1 MVVPWIVGIFI
12 AGLAV
17 FCLFIRQP
25 LIVGGRPKDSSGHF
39 HKQQVVKK
47 HRRQQTASECHKI
60 EIQDT
65 EAWIMILEFS
75 QSRWSLN
82 TDLHKLD
89 VFNIHEMVF
98 ELSPRFN
105 APVVTFARK
114 CWEWF

>member
-1 MVVPWIVGIFI
+1 MSA
-12 AGLAV
+12 AGQLWKYKLKNNERIKKIHA
-17 FCLFIRQP
+17 FCDQF
-25 LIVGGRPKDSSGHF
+25 
-39 HKQQVVKK
+39 
-47 HRRQQTASECHKI
+47 
-60 EIQDT
+60 QDT

-98 ELSPRFN
+98 ELSLRFN